1 MMKKLIETTDFEFL
15 SPDLTE
21 INILFGGDAMAGFMA
36 QADDYLFQKIDL
48 KRELIKHPESTFCV
62 RVKGNS
68 MNEDFQDGDLL
79 IIDRSLEFADNKIAL
94 CFVNDGFTLKRIRLK
109 DGKCYLVPSNKDFP
123 LIEVNEGEN
132 VFIWGVV
139 AYSIKKH

>member
-1 MMKKLIETTDFEFL
+1 MKKLIDTTDFEFY
-15 SPDLTE
+15 SPVSSE
-21 INILFGGDAMAGFMA
+21 MNILFGGNAMAGFIA

-68 MNEDFQDGDLL
+68 MDGDFQEGDLL
-79 IIDRSLEFADNKIAL
+79 IIDRSLEFTDNKIAL
-94 CFVNDGFTLKRIRLK
+94 CFIDNGFTLKRIKLK
-109 DGKCYLVPSNKDFP
+109 DGKCFLVPSNEDFP
-123 LIEVNEGEN
+123 LIEVKEGED
-132 VFIWGVV
+132 VIIWGVV